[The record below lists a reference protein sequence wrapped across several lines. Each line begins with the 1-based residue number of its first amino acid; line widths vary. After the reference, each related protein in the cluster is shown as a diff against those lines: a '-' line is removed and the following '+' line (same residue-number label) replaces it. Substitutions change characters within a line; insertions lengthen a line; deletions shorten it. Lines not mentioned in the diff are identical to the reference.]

1 MQSKTETD
9 LKIFGFIENSFVDW
23 DGMITSVIFLPGC
36 NFRCPFCHNHELI
49 SGWEKLKD
57 REVDSSHVLRILS
70 DNTKWI
76 DGLTVTGGEP
86 TLQIGALV
94 PFLKKV
100 KKIGLKV
107 KLDTNGINPSALRT
121 LVDMKL
127 VDHIAMDVKA
137 RIEAAAYSK
146 ASGVDIDIG
155 KIKESIKFIMSSGI
169 DHEFRTTVVPGLV
182 SESDVADIAK
192 DLKGCMLYA
201 LQKYHKEHAWKDL
214 YRKTEPYSDDEM
226 RGMEKSASEYVAV
239 KLRLR

>member
-1 MQSKTETD
+1 MQSKTEAN

-36 NFRCPFCHNHELI
+36 NFRCPFCHNYELI

-57 REVDSSHVLRILS
+57 REVDLSHVLRILS

-94 PFLKKV
+94 PFLEKV
-100 KKIGLKV
+100 KKMGLKV
-107 KLDTNGINPSALRT
+107 KLDTNGTCPSSIRT
-121 LVDMKL
+121 LLDMKL
-127 VDHIAMDVKA
+127 VDYIAMDVKA
-137 RIEAAAYSK
+137 RLEAGAYSK
-146 ASGVDIDIG
+146 ASGVDVDFG
-155 KIKESIKFIMSSGI
+155 KIKESIKLIKSCGI

-182 SESDVADIAK
+182 SESDVVDIAK
-192 DLKGCMLYA
+192 DLKGCRLYA
-201 LQKYHKEHAWKDL
+201 LQKYHKENAWKKL

-226 RGMEKSASEYVAV
+226 RGMEKSASEHVAV